1 MMCCFVLQRLRK
13 ALGYWLYIVAPLVPL
28 KAIIFADSSSKQQQ
42 QQPEQPPQV
51 QPSVQPQEPKQQ
63 HLLQHTQV
71 AALLPGVQA
80 GQQPLQQQQQQPSPA
95 GLVNSASW
103 KDAALGAT
111 GCLAG
116 FASGMLG
123 IGGGTG
129 VCIDSCLHS
138 NKPLTVYIWQLSL
151 LQGPLIL

>member
-28 KAIIFADSSSKQQQ
+28 KAIIFADSSQKQQQQQQQ

-51 QPSVQPQEPKQQ
+51 QPSVQAQGTEQQ
-63 HLLQHTQV
+63 QVLQHTQV
-71 AALLPGVQA
+71 AALLPTEPA
-80 GQQPLQQQQQQPSPA
+80 GPQQQQQQQPA
-95 GLVNSASW
+95 GLENSASW

-129 VCIDSCLHS
+129 VCSDSCLHS
-138 NKPLTVYIWQLSL
+138 SKPLIVYIWQLHCCRGRGSF
-151 LQGPLIL
+151 